1 MGSETSLTGSGAIR
15 VGYNRASAEPEAEA
29 THSLQKAALYVFG
42 DKAQVKG
49 LKVDPHLKVD
59 FIPVE
64 YPEPRRIRASFK
76 KLMQAAAPSSV
87 AQGSS
92 AGEKTFMRL
101 VEQSE
106 WLQLLQSV
114 MQIAGAV
121 TDLLDIQG
129 SSVMLCLEDGWDL
142 TCQVSSL
149 AQLCLDPFYRTLEG
163 FRTLVEKEWVC
174 GGHRF
179 NHRSNLDNS
188 SQDSGFT
195 PIFLQFLDIVHQLHN
210 QFPMAF
216 EFSQFYIRFLA
227 YHHVSC
233 RFRTFLLDSESKR
246 LELGLTGEEK
256 RGSLGGRAS
265 SRSDILGHSSDDEAG
280 GASSGRQASHLGLSV
295 FDYIDRASSKSPVF
309 HNTLYCP
316 ELQQAVLRP
325 FSHISD
331 LVLWDYYVKEELR
344 GGPAY
349 DLEIAGME
357 ADTEDE
363 ADGSLISDS
372 GLLTR
377 ASLTLGYDNMA
388 SDHPDMIS
396 HLLATIES
404 LETELGYLPHR
415 WQHHWGLL
423 EPPPAHPPP
432 PPPGAGRLPAQVTTP
447 SMYAR
452 DYGRTMHKRSTIEL
466 LLRGKTGPAAGAGQG
481 AGPGDQ
487 VAYSH
492 PHRFEKHNFTTPTYC
507 DISNTVLWGIVRTG
521 YRCQVRVTTIFLQRC
536 IQYFILSGL
545 WSKRTREVP

>member
-15 VGYNRASAEPEAEA
+15 VGYRGASAEPEPEA
-29 THSLQKAALYVFG
+29 GAASLQKAALYVFG

-49 LKVDPHLKVD
+49 LKVSPHLKVD
-59 FIPVE
+59 FVPVE

-76 KLMQAAAPSSV
+76 KLMQATAPSSV
-87 AQGSS
+87 AAGSS

-101 VEQSE
+101 VEASE
-106 WLQLLQSV
+106 WLQLLQAV

-121 TDLLDIQG
+121 TDLMDIQG

-163 FRTLVEKEWVC
+163 FRTLVEKEWVV

-179 NHRSNLDNS
+179 NHRSNLDNT

-246 LELGLTGEEK
+246 LELGLTGETEK
-256 RGSLGGRAS
+256 RGSLGGQRTG
-265 SRSDILGHSSDDEAG
+265 SRSDILLGHSSDDEAG
-280 GASSGRQASHLGLSV
+280 AGTSGGQGQSHWLGLSV
-295 FDYIDRASSKSPVF
+295 FDYIDRASAKTPVF
-309 HNTLYCP
+309 HNSLYCP

-357 ADTEDE
+357 ADAEDE
-363 ADGSLISDS
+363 ADGSMISDT

-377 ASLTLGYDNMA
+377 GSLTLGYDNMA
-388 SDHPDMIS
+388 TDHPDMIS

-432 PPPGAGRLPAQVTTP
+432 PPPGAVGQMPGQVTTP

-452 DYGRTMHKRSTIEL
+452 YVILYTVR
-466 LLRGKTGPAAGAGQG
+466 
-481 AGPGDQ
+481 
-487 VAYSH
+487 
-492 PHRFEKHNFTTPTYC
+492 NFYQTDLVCKWTFFGGTQC
-507 DISNTVLWGIVRTG
+507 IAVDKCINTNI
-521 YRCQVRVTTIFLQRC
+521 
-536 IQYFILSGL
+536 
-545 WSKRTREVP
+545 